1 MTEYEESTL
10 IRKGPCD
17 DCGSSDA
24 CALYSDGH
32 THCFSC
38 GKTRPGDGSAV
49 EGGGSKYASTDLI
62 TDGKY
67 MALSKRGLT
76 EETCRKWGYTVGKW
90 SNGDWVQIADYRN
103 SDNKVVAQKVRWP
116 NKDFKMIGDKK
127 GYSFFG
133 SHLWNGG
140 KKIVIT
146 EGEIDAMS
154 VSQVQDHKWP
164 VVSIPNGADAAKK
177 KIAANLQ
184 YFDKFEEVILMFD
197 MDEPGKEA
205 AAEVAELFPPG
216 KCKIATLPMKDANEC
231 LVAGKGAEIVKAI
244 WNAKEY
250 RPDGILNGDELWE
263 EVIKPVNEATIGYPW
278 MKLNA
283 ITHGIRESSLIV
295 LTSGSGMGKSA
306 VVREIM
312 YHILMGAGQNI
323 GMIML
328 EESVKRTA
336 LGFMGMYL
344 NKPIHVNDE
353 GITDEQKKEAFDA
366 TVGSG
371 KVFLYNHFGSTEIE
385 NLLNRIRF
393 LVKGCG
399 CKYIV
404 LDHIS
409 IVVSGM
415 GEGDERRLIDN
426 AMTALRTLVEETGCT
441 LFLISHLKRPSGDK
455 GHENGA
461 ETSLS
466 QLRGSHSIA
475 QLADMVIG
483 LERDQ
488 QGDTPNVTT
497 LRVLK
502 NRFSGETGVAGYLMY
517 DKWSGRLTE
526 CDGPEDN
533 IPDLPEDLANDF
545 A

>member
-1 MTEYEESTL
+1 MEYEESTL

-38 GKTRPGDGSAV
+38 GKTRKGDGEV
-49 EGGGSKYASTDLI
+49 QQTGRKYVNQDLI
-62 TDGKY
+62 TDGEY
-67 MALSKRGLT
+67 RALTKRALT

-90 SNGDWVQIADYRN
+90 SDGQWVQIANYCN
-103 SDNKVVAQKVRWP
+103 SEGQVVSQKIRFP
-116 NKDFKMIGDKK
+116 NKDFRMIGDKK
-127 GYSFFG
+127 AYSFFG

-164 VVSIPNGADAAKK
+164 VVSVPNGADAAKK

-197 MDEPGKEA
+197 MDEPGREA
-205 AAEVAELFPPG
+205 AAEVAELFAPG

-250 RPDGILNGDELWE
+250 RPDGILNGNELWE
-263 EVIKPVNEATIGYPW
+263 EVIAPVNDSTIGYPW

-283 ITHGIRESSLIV
+283 ITHGIREGTLIV

-312 YHILMGAGQNI
+312 YHILMAAGQNI

-344 NKPIHVNDE
+344 NKPIHINDE

-426 AMTALRTLVEETGCT
+426 AMTALRTLVEELGCT

-475 QLADMVIG
+475 QLADLVIG

-502 NRFSGETGVAGYLMY
+502 NRHSGETGVAGYLMY
-517 DKWSGRLTE
+517 DKWSGRLSE

>member
-1 MTEYEESTL
+1 MEYEESTL

-38 GKTRPGDGSAV
+38 GKTHKGDGEV
-49 EGGGSKYASTDLI
+49 QQTGRKYVNQDLI
-62 TDGKY
+62 TDGQY
-67 MALSKRGLT
+67 MALAKRGLS

-90 SNGDWVQIADYRN
+90 SDGQWVQVANYCN
-103 SDNKVVAQKVRWP
+103 SDGQVVSQKVRFP
-116 NKDFKMIGDKK
+116 NKDFRMIGDKK
-127 GYSFFG
+127 AYSFFG

-164 VVSIPNGADAAKK
+164 VVSVPNGADAAKK

-197 MDEPGKEA
+197 MDEPGREA
-205 AAEVAELFPPG
+205 AAEVAQLFSPG
-216 KCKIATLPMKDANEC
+216 KCKIASLPLKDANEC
-231 LVAGKGAEIVKAI
+231 LVEGKGAEIVKAI

-250 RPDGILNGDELWE
+250 RPDGILNGNELWE
-263 EVIKPVNEATIGYPW
+263 EVIAPVNESTIGYPW

-283 ITHGIRESSLIV
+283 ITHGIREASLIV

-323 GMIML
+323 GMLML
-328 EESVKRTA
+328 EESAKRTA

-344 NKPIHVNDE
+344 NKPIHINDE

-426 AMTALRTLVEETGCT
+426 AMTALRTLVEELGCT
-441 LFLISHLKRPSGDK
+441 LFLISHLKRPAGDK

-475 QLADMVIG
+475 QLADLVIG

-502 NRFSGETGVAGYLMY
+502 NRHSGETGVAGYLTY
-517 DKWSGRLTE
+517 DKWSGRLSE
-526 CDGPEDN
+526 CTGPEDN